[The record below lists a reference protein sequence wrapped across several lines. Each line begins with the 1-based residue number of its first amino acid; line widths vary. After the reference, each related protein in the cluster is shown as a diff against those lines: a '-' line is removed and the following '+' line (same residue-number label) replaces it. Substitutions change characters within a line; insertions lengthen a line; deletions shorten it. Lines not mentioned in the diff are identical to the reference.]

1 MHNSADIRVV
11 QLKLRERFPSFATR
25 YGISTLS
32 LFGSRVRGD
41 SRADSDLDILVRF
54 DKTPSLLTFIKLE
67 NELSDLLGMQV
78 DLVMA
83 NALRPDVATEV
94 LTTSVPV

>member
-1 MHNSADIRVV
+1 MHNSADIHSFQV
-11 QLKLRERFPSFATR
+11 KLREQFPSLASR

-41 SRADSDLDILVRF
+41 SRADSDLDVLVRF
-54 DKTPSLLTFIKLE
+54 DNAPSLFTFIELE
-67 NELSDLLGMQV
+67 NELSDLLGLQV

-83 NALRPDVATEV
+83 DALRPDVATEV
-94 LTTSVPV
+94 LTTAVPV